1 MERLAFQPSDL
12 DALWEAENE
21 FWERLN
27 ESDWRRKHGSDW
39 TFSDPLPHL
48 IAHQQAIV
56 DAIQRAPIESHPLLL
71 KSQMAQDR
79 WNEQVRSR
87 RAPYQDVP
95 QLLREFKASQIALR
109 EASHALDKPV
119 FLPFLGVGGWRTLL
133 FALEYTYYYHWLHFT
148 ESHLRRYSWLPGLP
162 DRMMHIG
169 LDFHMEMLAASVHR
183 ELAVQFPLRW
193 QLCLTDVAGGTWTF
207 DLNAAGGT
215 VRDGQHGQPD
225 ITTSMTIKTFLET
238 YVFKLA
244 RPSPFGRRVRIQGR
258 QQRLLGRLFTPPPSM
273 EWKLLERGRA
283 SSPTLR

>member
-1 MERLAFQPSDL
+1 
-12 DALWEAENE
+12 
-21 FWERLN
+21 
-27 ESDWRRKHGSDW
+27 
-39 TFSDPLPHL
+39 
-48 IAHQQAIV
+48 
-56 DAIQRAPIESHPLLL
+56 
-71 KSQMAQDR
+71 
-79 WNEQVRSR
+79 
-87 RAPYQDVP
+87 
-95 QLLREFKASQIALR
+95 
-109 EASHALDKPV
+109 
-119 FLPFLGVGGWRTLL
+119 
-133 FALEYTYYYHWLHFT
+133 
-148 ESHLRRYSWLPGLP
+148 
-162 DRMMHIG
+162 MMHIG